1 MSHRKEM
8 LIWGLYLAFVIL
20 GFLGLTALLIIFSF
34 GCHGGATFPCSAGW
48 FVALLWFLQVSALLV
63 FSGMFIISAG
73 CIGEVVSSPTVG

>member
-48 FVALLWFLQVSALLV
+48 FVALLWFLQVP
-63 FSGMFIISAG
+63 IYAG
-73 CIGEVVSSPTVG
+73 TAAYVRFWIEERR